1 MRGNKF
7 TLIINRDNVIGTY
20 YRDINRRGIRR
31 GIFLSV
37 LVFIGA
43 IVLLFLYSDNLR
55 KRFEIYSLEISN
67 EQQQSQLT
75 ETQERIGE
83 LNQKL
88 TDIRGTNDFVRLN
101 HALSVIPESERLGG
115 IGGAELGQAMGS
127 FPVVQFSA
135 LDETTQRYYER
146 VLRLEGSIN
155 LENSLL
161 VETIERTRRERDIR
175 AHTPSIKPVV
185 GHIVSYMGNRIHP
198 ITGLIH
204 FHRGID
210 IVAAWG
216 TPIFAPAGGVVSFA
230 GTRGGYGTTCFID
243 HGYGFQT
250 RYGHT
255 SKLHVK
261 VGDVVERGQIIAD
274 IGSTGMSTGPH
285 LHYEVIVEGSVT
297 DPMAYITPDY
307 EFD

>member
-7 TLIINRDNVIGTY
+7 TLIINRDNVIGTF

-31 GIFLSV
+31 GFLLTM

-43 IVLLFLYSDNLR
+43 IVLLFLYSDNVR

-88 TDIRGTNDFVRLN
+88 TDISSTNDFVRLA
-101 HALSVIPESERLGG
+101 HALPTIPEAERLGG
-115 IGGAELGQAMGS
+115 IGGVELGQAMSG
-127 FPVVQFSA
+127 FPTVDYSA

-146 VLRLEGSIN
+146 ALRLEGSIS
-155 LENSLL
+155 LESSLL

-175 AHTPSIKPVV
+175 SHTPSIKPVV

-204 FHRGID
+204 FHRGVD

-216 TPIFAPAGGVVSFA
+216 TPIFAPADGVVSFA

-243 HGYGFQT
+243 HGYGIQT

-274 IGSTGMSTGPH
+274 IGTTGMSTGPH
-285 LHYEVIVEGSVT
+285 LHFEVIIEGSVT